1 MNQSK
6 GLIVN
11 SSVCYENM
19 ISTLARF
26 MVKICFMNSQAVQE
40 SIDSDDLQE
49 DKLKH
54 CLDQFNYGVEQAG
67 GREISGAATWPLEM
81 LEQWHK
87 IMQSRKIGC
96 LIYRFLI
103 ATTTILGKMWI
114 SEWWPKYLSLDLF
127 CSCLIDNCFFFRFAI
142 CLAPYVQIF

>member
-1 MNQSK
+1 
-6 GLIVN
+6 
-11 SSVCYENM
+11 
-19 ISTLARF
+19 
-26 MVKICFMNSQAVQE
+26 MNSQAVQE

-54 CLDQFNYGVEQAG
+54 RSDQFNYGVAQAG
-67 GREISGAATWPLEM
+67 GRGISGAATWPLET

-103 ATTTILGKMWI
+103 ATTTILCKMWI
-114 SEWWPKYLSLDLF
+114 SEWWPKYLSLD
-127 CSCLIDNCFFFRFAI
+127 
-142 CLAPYVQIF
+142 